1 MVMRVLLVAV
11 LWVAIS
17 AVMLF
22 ASAEDRNRG
31 AAWFW
36 AVSFAV
42 SSLVAAY
49 CFGRLI
55 WKGEVA

>member
-1 MVMRVLLVAV
+1 MRVLLGAV
-11 LWVAIS
+11 FCAAIS
-17 AVMLF
+17 AVMLL
-22 ASAEDRNRG
+22 ASAKDRNTG

-55 WKGEVA
+55 WKGEAA